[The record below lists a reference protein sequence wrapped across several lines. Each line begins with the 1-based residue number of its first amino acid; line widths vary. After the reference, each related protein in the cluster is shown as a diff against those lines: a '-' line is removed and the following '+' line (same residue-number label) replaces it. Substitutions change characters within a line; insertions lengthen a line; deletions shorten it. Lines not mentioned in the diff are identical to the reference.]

1 MTHTELARLL
11 EGVVAYKI
19 TATEAIRRLIAAGH
33 DEELA
38 AELVFVVLGGSDLII
53 VEPDGTERYEES
65 GRTIAEVEAD
75 MDRTD
80 PIT

>member
-1 MTHTELARLL
+1 MTTTEIARLL
-11 EGVVAYKI
+11 EEVKADKV
-19 TATEAIRRLIAAGH
+19 TANEAIRRLVADGH
-33 DEELA
+33 ERDLA
-38 AELVFVVLGGSDLII
+38 AELVLIALGGSDLII